1 MDAIEQVIKDIRGN
15 KDVLNCKFYSANFLN
30 NVADVFER
38 HGFGA
43 TKVFLLDKKQRRELT
58 HQAQAIQGVLRI
70 MENSDEIK
78 QNRSIGRYIIKTL
91 TTIKSMGV

>member
-1 MDAIEQVIKDIRGN
+1 MDAIEQVIKEIKGD

-30 NVADVFER
+30 NIADVFER
-38 HGFGA
+38 HGFGV
-43 TKVFLLDKKQRRELT
+43 TKVFLNDKKERRELM
-58 HQAQAIQGVLRI
+58 QAQALQAVLRI
-70 MENSDEIK
+70 MEKSDEIK